1 MSIIHS
7 NLVILITCEIDG
19 KKRRGEKGTEGGREG
34 GRGESMKGREERSK
48 REIRQRGEGRG
59 ACIVDVLHDCIILC
73 LYFFVLVLISKQATN
88 WMCQACALTS
98 RKT

>member
-1 MSIIHS
+1 M
-7 NLVILITCEIDG
+7 
-19 KKRRGEKGTEGGREG
+19 EGGEG
-34 GRGESMKGREERSK
+34 ERGESMKGREERSK

-59 ACIVDVLHDCIILC
+59 AYIVDVLHDCIIL
-73 LYFFVLVLISKQATN
+73 LLLLFILALISKQATN